1 MSPSSGLVLI
11 MRNTL
16 AMLDMDYKGIG
27 VDRNQL
33 FLALDGVGFDVKC

>member
-11 MRNTL
+11 MRNTH

-27 VDRNQL
+27 VDRNQKIL
-33 FLALDGVGFDVKC
+33 SFRYS